1 MDGGTIPCIL
11 VENKADLLKEDNSE
25 IDDKLEE
32 FGVINGFCG
41 TFRTSAKTGL
51 NISESIE
58 YLIMNITRRIQ
69 AIDN

>member
-1 MDGGTIPCIL
+1 M
-11 VENKADLLKEDNSE
+11 LKGDNSE

-51 NISESIE
+51 NINESFE
-58 YLIMNITRRIQ
+58 YLILNITRRMH
-69 AIDN
+69 AVNN